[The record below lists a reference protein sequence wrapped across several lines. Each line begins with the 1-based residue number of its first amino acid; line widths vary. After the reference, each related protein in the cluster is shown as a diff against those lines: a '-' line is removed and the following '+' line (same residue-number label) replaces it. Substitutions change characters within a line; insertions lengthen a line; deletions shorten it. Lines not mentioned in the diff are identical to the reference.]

1 MEYQQE
7 QDVFGCSAFSV
18 EYQQV
23 EDGLGCFAFSVEYL
37 QEQDGFVVQHSLWN
51 IY

>member
-1 MEYQQE
+1 
-7 QDVFGCSAFSV
+7 VFGCSAFSV

-23 EDGLGCFAFSVEYL
+23 EDGLGCLAFSVEYL